1 MDKSMQVQCLLLTE
15 NDQAFPTSSSTR
27 ARYSVRLSSGEI
39 VIFSAEELDLIM
51 NSRFD
56 CKPPNLPQWL
66 HQDTKVMIYHNN
78 IYLKGWPS
86 YEDASGWE
94 FQIRRRNGE
103 VRFKN
108 PMPHLLTQHS
118 TMIDKK
124 HILPGWSNSVRQL
137 IATARHVSAKDLK
150 LAIAPKNLRRALLRD
165 AEGRLIWL
173 AACLE
178 EIQGLLQM

>member
-1 MDKSMQVQCLLLTE
+1 MIALTSPMEWSPTLLVQVLFIKERMDKSMQVQCLLLTE

-78 IYLKGWPS
+78 IYLKG
-86 YEDASGWE
+86 
-94 FQIRRRNGE
+94 
-103 VRFKN
+103 
-108 PMPHLLTQHS
+108 
-118 TMIDKK
+118 
-124 HILPGWSNSVRQL
+124 
-137 IATARHVSAKDLK
+137 
-150 LAIAPKNLRRALLRD
+150 
-165 AEGRLIWL
+165 
-173 AACLE
+173 
-178 EIQGLLQM
+178 